1 MIYREL
7 SKATPP
13 INEQIR
19 GLALQGDGS
28 VRVM

>member
-1 MIYREL
+1 VIYREL
-7 SKATPP
+7 AKATPP

-19 GLALQGDGS
+19 GMELLADGS